1 MCFDIKGQKGIYIHI
16 PFCISKCIYCD
27 FCSAPA
33 DEDTKEQYVSA
44 LCREIRQAG
53 IEAEQKGENR
63 TASTVFFGGGTP
75 SILRSAQSVEIM
87 NAVREAFRL
96 TDDAEIT
103 MECNPGTLTKEK
115 LETYRYAGVN
125 RLSIGLQSTNN
136 RDLKN
141 LGRIHTYEQFEESY
155 IEARLAGFNNINVD
169 IMSAI
174 PGQTPEK
181 YAENLRKV
189 VALKTEHISAY
200 SLIVEENTPLYD
212 MVERT
217 HGRILPSEE
226 DDRRMYAMTKEI
238 LVEAGYNRYEISNYA
253 KPGYECRHN
262 CFYWNRTEYLGFGIA
277 AASLSGNRRYTN
289 TSDMASYLANPI
301 HNRAE
306 EQILTVEDEMEEYMF
321 LGLRMMKGVDKTEF
335 ARLFGKDYDEVY
347 GDITRRHIEQG
358 LMAAEGSRLY
368 LTDIGIDISNTVMAD
383 YIL

>member
-1 MCFDIKGQKGIYIHI
+1 MCSDITRQKGIYIHI

-33 DEDTKEQYVSA
+33 DEGIKEKYVSA

-53 IEAEQKGENR
+53 IEMEQKGESR

-75 SILRSAQSVEIM
+75 SILRSSQIVEIM

-96 TDDAEIT
+96 TGDVEIT

-115 LETYRYAGVN
+115 LRTYRYVGVN

-136 RDLKN
+136 RDLKK

-155 IEARLAGFNNINVD
+155 IDARLAGFNNINVD

-181 YAENLRKV
+181 YAENLRRV

-212 MVERT
+212 MVGRT
-217 HGRILPSEE
+217 HGSILPTEE

-238 LVEAGYNRYEISNYA
+238 LGEAGYNRYEISNYA

-262 CFYWNRTEYLGFGIA
+262 CFYWNRTEYLGFGLA

-289 TSDMASYLANPI
+289 TSDMDSYLADPI
-301 HNRAE
+301 HNHAD
-306 EQILTVEDEMEEYMF
+306 EQILTAEDEMEEYMF
-321 LGLRMMKGVDKTEF
+321 LGLRMMKGVDKAEF
-335 ARLFGKDYDEVY
+335 TYLFGKDYDEVY

-358 LMAAEGSRLY
+358 LMAADGSRLY
-368 LTDIGIDISNTVMAD
+368 LTDMGIDISNTVMAD

>member
-33 DEDTKEQYVSA
+33 DEDIKEQYVSA

-75 SILRSAQSVEIM
+75 SILRSAQIVEIM

-115 LETYRYAGVN
+115 LRTYRYAGVN

-155 IEARLAGFNNINVD
+155 IEARLAGFDNINVD

-238 LVEAGYNRYEISNYA
+238 LGEAGYNRYEISNYA

-262 CFYWNRTEYLGFGIA
+262 CFYWNRTEYLGFGLA

-289 TSDMASYLANPI
+289 TSDMAFYLANPI

-321 LGLRMMKGVDKTEF
+321 LGLRMTKGVDKTEF
-335 ARLFGKDYDEVY
+335 ARLFGKNYDEVY